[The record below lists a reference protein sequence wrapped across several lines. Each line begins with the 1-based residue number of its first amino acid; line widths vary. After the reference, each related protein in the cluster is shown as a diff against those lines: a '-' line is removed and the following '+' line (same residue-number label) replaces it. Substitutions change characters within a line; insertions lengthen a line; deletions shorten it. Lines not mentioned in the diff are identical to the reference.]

1 MQPLGN
7 ALLRW
12 DDFHEERTNKI
23 KHMLANQTF
32 TDVTLLCNDDGG
44 VQVAITAHRV
54 ILSAA
59 SEFFSR
65 VLGREQ
71 DKNAV
76 LYLRGASKE
85 NVISLLNFIYSG
97 ECSIQVAQLHEFVAL
112 GRDLMIKSLENYTS
126 EVINKVLV
134 QANANPGFH
143 KAPQQQMRASGNKKE
158 FVRKV
163 VRRIQS
169 KSPPNSDFQF
179 ADTRMMTKTEN
190 SMLASNPT
198 LQENDLSAL
207 QSQNLNASSNMNSE
221 EKMDSSVGQTTESLH
236 NVTPPN
242 MKTEKNATEN
252 DKFDDDNN
260 PDDPS
265 PVDETTEES
274 KLEISKPAESQ
285 PNPVPT
291 DPILLLEQKI
301 SSLLTYDKATQ
312 HYICS
317 ICKVEARN
325 KTNITEHVELHIEGF
340 LFSCNSCSLTFPN
353 RPTLRRHKYKCK
365 N

>member
-1 MQPLGN
+1 MQALGN

-97 ECSIQVAQLHEFVAL
+97 ECSIQVAQLEEFIAL
-112 GRDLMIKSLENYTS
+112 GQDLRIKSLENYTS
-126 EVINKVLV
+126 EVVNKVLN
-134 QANANPGFH
+134 QAGANSGFFKGPQHQIRGRGSKH
-143 KAPQQQMRASGNKKE
+143 KEMA
-158 FVRKV
+158 RKM
-163 VRRIQS
+163 VRRIQA
-169 KSPPNSDFQF
+169 KPPTTSEFPF
-179 ADTRMMTKTEN
+179 VDTGMTSKTESN
-190 SMLASNPT
+190 LMASNSR
-198 LQENDLSAL
+198 LQENNQLAL
-207 QSQNLNASSNMNSE
+207 QSQNIEKQSNIDFENNKDDVSNL
-221 EKMDSSVGQTTESLH
+221 STETLH

-242 MKTEKNATEN
+242 MKIEKDITEKEKN
-252 DKFDDDNN
+252 DEDD

-265 PVDETTEES
+265 PQVNPTEEFKQETS
-274 KLEISKPAESQ
+274 RPAEAQ
-285 PNPVPT
+285 NNQMAT
-291 DPILLLEQKI
+291 DPISLLEQKI

-312 HYICS
+312 HYICT

-325 KTNITEHVELHIEGF
+325 KSNITEHVELHIEGF
-340 LFSCNSCSLTFPN
+340 LFSCNTCSQTFPN

-365 N
+365 M